1 MKKKN
6 LIVGR
11 PDSKSD
17 DNILVKKI
25 LNWSAE
31 ISTGEGMI
39 RLFNHINL
47 EYLKY
52 IK

>member
-11 PDSKSD
+11 SDSKLN

-31 ISTGEGMI
+31 ISTGGGNDKT
-39 RLFNHINL
+39 F
-47 EYLKY
+47 
-52 IK
+52 